1 MDDMDRQFIR
11 AQTLWRDL
19 QRLGVSSV
27 DCACGESNPACFL
40 PDSLFGIKSGL
51 KAQGTC
57 ANCDLKKLAILKPI
71 ILQERITK
79 LEKYGLKNCR
89 CICGE
94 SHPLCLDVEHVDGR
108 KFSDEVY
115 ALCRNCHLKRTA
127 RQLSEH
133 AGFWMD
139 SKIPLVIEINKIG
152 SVVDYLEFAT
162 AHLREVEDLLL
173 KLALKGIDTPPG

>member
-11 AQTLWRDL
+11 AQIMWREL
-19 QRLGVSSV
+19 QRLGVSSIN
-27 DCACGESNPACFL
+27 CECKESNPACFM
-40 PDSLFGIKSGL
+40 PDGLFGIKSGL

-57 ANCDLKKLAILKPI
+57 ANCGLKKLAVEKPE
-71 ILQERITK
+71 LVQVRITK
-79 LEKYGLKNCR
+79 LEKHGLKNCR

-94 SHPLCLDVEHVDGR
+94 SHPLCLDVEHVDGQ

-133 AGFWMD
+133 AGFWLD
-139 SKIPLVIEINKIG
+139 SKIPLVNEINKIG
-152 SVVDYLEFAT
+152 SVADYLEFAT
-162 AHLREVEDLLL
+162 AHLREVEDFLF
-173 KLALKGIDTPPG
+173 KLVIKGIDSPQG